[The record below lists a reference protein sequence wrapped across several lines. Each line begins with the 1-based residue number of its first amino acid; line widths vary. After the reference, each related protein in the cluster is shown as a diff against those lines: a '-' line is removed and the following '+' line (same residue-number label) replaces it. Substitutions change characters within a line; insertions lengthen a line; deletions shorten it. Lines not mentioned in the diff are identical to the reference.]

1 MISCTALIGDG
12 GHSRRDP
19 DLAYYDTYIAWPQT
33 FARAAAVNGATTI
46 LSNHTGFDFAYFKAA
61 TAARL
66 RVIDRDD
73 VNVPKRYVRD
83 VPNPYDVG
91 RREVINDFGAVELC
105 AKAAT
110 SRATGSL

>member
-19 DLAYYDTYIAWPQT
+19 HLAYYDTYIASSQT
-33 FARAAAVNGATTI
+33 FSRAAAAYGATAI
-46 LSNHTGFDFAYFKAA
+46 LSNHTEFDLAYFKAA

-66 RVIDRDD
+66 RIIDRDD
-73 VNVPKRYVRD
+73 VNVPKRYLRD
-83 VPNPYDVG
+83 VPNPDDVG
-91 RREVINDFGAVELC
+91 QREVINDFGAVELC